1 MYIAASAG
9 SGKTYQ
15 LVNRFIALLSLQQ
28 LATGKPEVGRLIA
41 ITFTRKAAGEFKER
55 ILAALAEAAQG
66 EESAARFWQ
75 QRVWPTIAD
84 ARTGICPGA
93 EEPQIAS
100 LHAFFTLMLRELT
113 NAFSKL
119 NLSTID
125 SLFQRMVGTLSHEL
139 GLNSFATL
147 DEAQE
152 ENCRRRALDLTYLKH
167 GSSGNAE
174 LEAAI
179 NDCFPGEERLGTPDA
194 NIFELVK
201 TYHSSVLNAPD
212 ALWGGAPAE
221 LTDAE
226 LALFGLTRADITPR
240 LGEEEFDAA
249 VQKLQSLLEDDD
261 PKNFR
266 TYVGSIADTGSS
278 LAPQP
283 KRKWPEFM
291 ERVEAEGLNLEEIL
305 HSRAAFYW
313 RRLLT
318 RTQALRHLIRDFERQ
333 YGSDVRARGLHSFD
347 DVPRLL
353 RDRIT
358 EESVQLMEERTD
370 ARLDHWLL
378 DEFQDTSHSQFA
390 ILRDLLV
397 NRASAEDGSIFMVG
411 DAKQSIYQFRGG
423 DPRIFMQARASLFG
437 LPEGVESREE
447 SAQMPL
453 DTSYRSTQPVL
464 DFANELFGDI
474 DRYAANS
481 SEAARELWKHLGYN
495 EHKAAPHMAGRPGEV
510 AIYRAWRKGDDA
522 PLDEDAIPG
531 VDDKEDGNMFRTLA
545 AILAEKRPETI
556 IEYEDE
562 VRKEQ
567 DKIIPC
573 PRRAT
578 QKVPGCAILVR
589 NHREEVALHRA
600 LTALQPEY
608 GFQGPIVICSDN
620 EVGSDSPAGTA
631 LTHLFRWLNAPGDE
645 TSLSLLRLTP
655 LHTAL
660 VHAFGA
666 DEGALW
672 HALHSIMAASGVSG
686 LLRRLTACCPELE
699 CNEFMRQRLNAWMNA
714 ADAFD
719 STGGTLDEW
728 LVQVEALLVR
738 EEPQGNA
745 IRIMT
750 CFKAKG
756 LEFDMVL
763 LPQFAAARDMADYTK
778 VNLLTR
784 RDSEGTPLAVLLAP
798 GKDAMEG
805 TPAVRRAL
813 YEPWRTEQEFSAFCV
828 LYVAV
833 TRAKY
838 ATYVVIPTFSEE
850 KKDGLTKDEA
860 ILEGLR
866 ESESVS
872 GMMLQLACN
881 RPIEDKTYYVE
892 PGELDAPATC
902 IYHLGSDR
910 WDEAWLHS
918 QPDDDAPAPQE
929 EPAPAF
935 AFRTLARTTPSGE
948 AAAARVEARRRLCEL
963 PRTNFGIAVHA
974 AFEQVAWLAEGE
986 EPAFPA
992 AADAE
997 AEAAQA
1003 TVRRALTEPAV
1014 RALFTKPAAPC
1025 RLFRE
1030 QGIEALRRG
1039 REWVSGQ
1046 IDRLVVEYAD
1056 AACKQ
1061 PLRALIIDFK
1071 SDRCEAAALKPEYA
1085 PQMKSYRE
1093 MVALAF
1099 GLPEEA
1105 VRVTLIHAPRVGEPS
1120 TQPYAAEELQ

>member
-55 ILAALAEAAQG
+55 ILAALAEAAQS
-66 EESAARFWQ
+66 EESATRFWQ

-84 ARTGICPGA
+84 ERTGICPGA
-93 EEPQIAS
+93 EVPEGKIPS

-139 GLNSFATL
+139 GLNNFTTL

-167 GSSGNAE
+167 GSAGNAE

-212 ALWGGAPAE
+212 ALWGGPPDE
-221 LTDAE
+221 LSEAE
-226 LALFGLTRADITPR
+226 LALFGLTREDITPG
-240 LGEEEFDAA
+240 LDEQAFTAA
-249 VQKLQSLLEDDD
+249 VERLQSLLREGD
-261 PKNFR
+261 PKNFH
-266 TYVGSIADTGSS
+266 TYVDSIADTGNS

-283 KRKWPEFM
+283 KKEWPEFM
-291 ERVEAEGLNLEEIL
+291 ERVVASGLNLEDIL
-305 HSRAAFYW
+305 ASRAAFYW

-318 RTQALRHLIRDFERQ
+318 RTAALHRLILDFESQ
-333 YGSDVRARGLHSFD
+333 YNSDVRARGLHSFD
-347 DVPRLL
+347 DIPRLL
-353 RDRIT
+353 RDRIS

-378 DEFQDTSHSQFA
+378 DEFQDTSHAQYA
-390 ILRDLLV
+390 ILCDLLI
-397 NRASAEDGSIFMVG
+397 NRASAEEGSIFMVG

-437 LPEGVESREE
+437 LTEGVDSREE

-474 DRYAANS
+474 DKCAANS
-481 SEAARELWKHLGYN
+481 SEEARALWKQLGYRQ
-495 EHKAAPHMAGRPGEV
+495 HLAAPHMAGKPGEV
-510 AIYRAWRKGDDA
+510 AIYRAWRKGE
-522 PLDEDAIPG
+522 DENLVEDGIPG
-531 VDDKEDGNMFRTLA
+531 VDDREDGNMFRTLA
-545 AILAEKRPETI
+545 AILAEKRPEYDDPI
-556 IEYEDE
+556 DE
-562 VRKEQ
+562 EGETGDSR
-567 DKIIPC
+567 PFP
-573 PRRAT
+573 PRRST
-578 QKVPGCAILVR
+578 RKVPGCAILVR

-608 GFQGPIVICSDN
+608 GFRGPIVICSDN
-620 EVGSDSPAGTA
+620 EVGCDSPAGTA

-645 TSLSLLRLTP
+645 KSLSLLRFTP
-655 LHTAL
+655 LHAAL
-660 VHAFGA
+660 VQAFGA
-666 DEGALW
+666 DEPALW
-672 HALHSIMAASGVSG
+672 QALHSVMAASGVSG
-686 LLRRLTACCPELE
+686 LLRRLTACCPELN
-699 CNEFMRQRLNAWMNA
+699 CNEFMRQRLSAWMNA

-719 STGGTLDEW
+719 SAGGTLDEW
-728 LVQVEALLVR
+728 LVQVEALRVR

-750 CFKAKG
+750 SFKAKG

-778 VNLLTR
+778 VNLLMR
-784 RDSEGTPLAVLLAP
+784 RDAEGTPLAVLLAP
-798 GKDAMEG
+798 GKEALECKP
-805 TPAVRRAL
+805 TVRDAL
-813 YEPWRTEQEFSAFCV
+813 YEPWRTEQEFSSFCV

-838 ATYVVIPTFSEE
+838 ATYVVIPSFSEE
-850 KKDGLTKDEA
+850 KKGGMTKDET
-860 ILEGLR
+860 ILAGGR

-872 GMMLQLACN
+872 GMMLQLAAN
-881 RPIEDKTYYVE
+881 RPVE
-892 PGELDAPATC
+892 ANSFYPEPHSLDAPATC

-910 WDEAWLHS
+910 WDVAWLRS
-918 QPDDDAPAPQE
+918 QPDEPVAGPPQL
-929 EPAPAF
+929 PPPSF
-935 AFRTLARTTPSGE
+935 AFCGRVRSTPSGE
-948 AAAARVEARRRLCEL
+948 AAAARAETPRRFCEL
-963 PRTNFGIAVHA
+963 PRTNFGIAVHT
-974 AFEQVAWLAEGE
+974 AFEQLAWLEEEE
-986 EPAFPA
+986 EPSFPA

-997 AEAAQA
+997 EEAAQA
-1003 TVRRALTEPAV
+1003 TVYRALAEPSV

-1030 QGIEALRRG
+1030 QGIEALRDG
-1039 REWVSGQ
+1039 NTWVSGQ
-1046 IDRLVVEYAD
+1046 IDRLVIEYAD
-1056 AACKQ
+1056 AACRH
-1061 PLRALIIDFK
+1061 PLSAHIIDFK

-1085 PQMKSYRE
+1085 PQMREYRE

-1099 GLPEEA
+1099 GLPVEA
-1105 VRVTLIHAPRVGEPS
+1105 VRVTLIHAPRSGEPAAL
-1120 TQPYAAEELQ
+1120 PYAAGEL